1 MLVLLVLLAC
11 RWRRW
16 SSVLGRLE
24 GEVVALRAD
33 VTGYRAAH
41 ENMTVTLD
49 RRLLELER
57 TTAGAAIE
65 LRMASEQM
73 LGRLVTDSSTGD
85 ERDRS

>member
-1 MLVLLVLLAC
+1 M
-11 RWRRW
+11 
-16 SSVLGRLE
+16 LGRLE
-24 GEVVALRAD
+24 GEVVGLRVD

-41 ENMTVTLD
+41 ENMTESPD

-73 LGRLVTDSSTGD
+73 LGRLVTDAATGD